1 MSGDLRQVLKAV
13 DGSALSIQKAASSMM
28 KHYDRTP
35 AVAVTAWR
43 DVLSTAQANRFLPLL
58 YVCNE
63 VLQIS
68 KRNRGAKFL
77 EAFAGIL
84 GPCCIHICQRDPS
97 QTEKVRRTVKIW
109 GDRRVFSVRFV
120 QDLLK
125 GLEPYRNGSASA
137 GTASAATN
145 NNNSTN
151 SSTTSSNLPT
161 KPPAAHF
168 VDSLDNARFSPM
180 ADPLGGG
187 GDTKQS
193 SVASSKTITTPETK
207 PETMDDDDD
216 DDIMQLLDQDDNH
229 VGNDDSDEEDI
240 FASGGE
246 SKLSINIDL
255 DKVGTA
261 ATSSSSSLT
270 ARRGSS
276 KRRRSSMEST
286 GSQSSS
292 ATKRRRKRAVLS
304 IPNLVDTLTRLTTL
318 QQNFELSQL
327 GLQKIDAALAKTADE
342 DLEQLVGDELQISF
356 QQTQDFLKQIQDQ
369 RKEIY
374 DNAQERHVIER
385 ETVGYISWL
394 EKALQ
399 LDEDDIQFCDKLE
412 KEILN
417 FAPIHAEIR
426 KARDSSRA
434 EEQRK
439 QAEEAERE
447 RKRREAEETEKFRR
461 AALQKKTEGG
471 KGLVWN
477 PATREYQELNT
488 DESWRD

>member
-1 MSGDLRQVLKAV
+1 MSDSLRQVLKAV
-13 DGSALSIQKAASSMM
+13 DGSAISIQKAASSMM
-28 KHYDRTP
+28 KHYEKTP

-43 DVLSTAQANRFLPLL
+43 DVLGSAPSHLFLPLL

-77 EAFAGIL
+77 EAFAGVL
-84 GPCCIHICQRDPS
+84 GPCLQHMCQRDPGV
-97 QTEKVRRTVKIW
+97 TEKVRRTVKIW

-125 GLEPYRNGSASA
+125 GLEPYRSNGSGGS
-137 GTASAATN
+137 GT
-145 NNNSTN
+145 
-151 SSTTSSNLPT
+151 NLP
-161 KPPAAHF
+161 KPPASHF
-168 VDSLDNARFSPM
+168 VDSDKARFSPL
-180 ADPLGGG
+180 AEPGG
-187 GDTKQS
+187 S
-193 SVASSKTITTPETK
+193 TPEKKQAVDNKTK
-207 PETMDDDDD
+207 SKPSSAEDDDD
-216 DDIMQLLDQDDNH
+216 DDIMQLLDKDDDEDDVGQDE
-229 VGNDDSDEEDI
+229 DSDDDI

-261 ATSSSSSLT
+261 TPAT
-270 ARRGSS
+270 RKGSA

-286 GSQSSS
+286 GSQSSAS
-292 ATKRRRKRAVLS
+292 KRRRKRTVFS
-304 IPNLVDTLTRLTTL
+304 IPNLMDTLTRLSSL
-318 QQNFELSQL
+318 QQNFEYSQL
-327 GLQKIDAALAKTADE
+327 GLQKIDAVLEKTAEE

-369 RKEIY
+369 REELHK
-374 DNAQERHVIER
+374 NAQERHAIEQ
-385 ETVGYISWL
+385 ESIGYISWL

-399 LDEDDIQFCDKLE
+399 LDEDDIKFCDKLE
-412 KEILN
+412 QEILN
-417 FAPIHAEIR
+417 FQPIHTDVR
-426 KARDSSRA
+426 KARDLRRA

-439 QAEEAERE
+439 REEEAERE